1 MNTRLISIVRKEF
14 IQLWRDKRMLAMI
27 LVFPLIQ
34 LFILSYIFTTD
45 VRDLPMAVF
54 DQSHSAEARDFLQA
68 YRATDYFTLTYA
80 VNSDLELHRLIEK
93 GEVGI
98 GLIIPPDYASQL
110 YKGQAQ
116 VALILDGSDPTI
128 ANTALSAARLI
139 AQNYA
144 TELMVERL
152 QASGLNVRLKQPIDV
167 RTTVWYNPDLVSAY
181 FMIPG
186 VIAMILF
193 AITALLT
200 ATSVVREREHG
211 TIEQLIVTPIRPWE
225 LVVGKILP
233 YVILGLMD
241 TVEVI
246 AIGHF
251 WFGVP
256 VRGSLLLIA
265 MVSILFLAS
274 GLGIGLLASTIA
286 NTQQEAMLTVWMSL
300 LPAIFLSGFL
310 FPINNMPWLLRWISY
325 AIPMRYF
332 LEALRVLML
341 KGAGLAAIQ
350 NQVIALVLFGILIM
364 GAAAM
369 RFRKRLD

>member
-14 IQLWRDKRMLAMI
+14 IQLWRDKRMLALI
-27 LVFPLIQ
+27 LFIPLIQ
-34 LFILSYIFTTD
+34 LFILSYVFTND

-54 DQSHSAEARDFLQA
+54 DQSHSPEARSLLES
-68 YRATDYFTLTYA
+68 YRSTDYFQLTYA
-80 VNSDLELHRLIEK
+80 VNSDVELRELIEK
-93 GEVGI
+93 GKVGV
-98 GLIIPPDYASQL
+98 GLIIPPDYAYQL
-110 YKGQAQ
+110 QNGHAQ
-116 VALILDGSDPTI
+116 VAFILDGSDPTI
-128 ANTALSAARLI
+128 ANTALSAAQLI
-139 AQNYA
+139 AQNYS
-144 TELMVERL
+144 TELMIEKLR
-152 QASGLNVRLKQPIDV
+152 QSGLNLRVKPPVEV
-167 RTTVWYNPDLVSAY
+167 RTSVWYNPDMISAY

-186 VIAMILF
+186 VIAMILY

-233 YVILGLMD
+233 YVILGLLD
-241 TVEVI
+241 TFEVI

-256 VRGSLLLIA
+256 VRGSLLLITG
-265 MVSILFLAS
+265 VSLLFLAS
-274 GLGIGLLASTIA
+274 GLGTGLLASTIA
-286 NTQQEAMLTVWMSL
+286 NTQQEAMLTVWMTL
-300 LPAIFLSGFL
+300 LPGIFLSGFL
-310 FPINNMPWLLRWISY
+310 FPINNMPLLLRWISY
-325 AIPMRYF
+325 TIPMRYF
-332 LEALRVLML
+332 LQALRVLML

-350 NQVIALVLFGILIM
+350 TEVIALVFFGIVIM

>member
-1 MNTRLISIVRKEF
+1 MNNRLISIVRKEF

-54 DQSHSAEARDFLQA
+54 DQSHSAEARDFLKA
-68 YRATDYFTLTYA
+68 YQTTDYFKLTYI

-93 GEVGI
+93 GEVGV
-98 GLIIPPDYASQL
+98 GLIIPPDYASQVH
-110 YKGQAQ
+110 KGQAQ

-144 TELMVERL
+144 TNLMVEKL
-152 QASGLNVRLKQPIDV
+152 QSRGMNIHLQLPIDV
-167 RTTVWYNPDLVSAY
+167 RTSVWYNPDLVSAY

-200 ATSVVREREHG
+200 ATAVVREREHG

-233 YVILGLMD
+233 YVILGLLD

-265 MVSILFLAS
+265 FVSILFLAS

-286 NTQQEAMLTVWMSL
+286 NTQQEAMLTVWMTL

-364 GAAAM
+364 GAAAL

>member
-1 MNTRLISIVRKEF
+1 MNNRLISIVRKEF

-34 LFILSYIFTTD
+34 LFLLSYIFTTD
-45 VRDLPMAVF
+45 VRNLPMAVF
-54 DQSHSAEARDFLQA
+54 DQSHSAEARDLLQA
-68 YRATDYFTLTYA
+68 YRSTDYFALTYA
-80 VNSDLELHRLIEK
+80 VNSDSELHRLIEK

-98 GLIIPPDYASQL
+98 GLIIPPDYASQVHR
-110 YKGQAQ
+110 GQAQ

-144 TELMVERL
+144 TDLMVERL
-152 QASGLNVRLKQPIDV
+152 QRSGLNARLQQPIDV

-200 ATSVVREREHG
+200 ATSVVREREQG

-233 YVILGLMD
+233 YVILGLLD

-265 MVSILFLAS
+265 FVSILFLAS

-286 NTQQEAMLTVWMSL
+286 NTQQEAILTVWMTL

-310 FPINNMPWLLRWISY
+310 YPMNNMPLLLRWISY

-350 NQVIALVLFGILIM
+350 NQVIALVLFGFVIM

-369 RFRKRLD
+369 RFRKHLD

>member
-1 MNTRLISIVRKEF
+1 MNNRLISIVRKEF

-34 LFILSYIFTTD
+34 LFLLSYIFTTD
-45 VRDLPMAVF
+45 VRNLPMAVF

-68 YRATDYFTLTYA
+68 YRSTDYFALTYS
-80 VNSDLELHRLIEK
+80 VNSDSELHRLIEK

-98 GLIIPPDYASQL
+98 GLIIPPDYASQVHR
-110 YKGQAQ
+110 GTAQ

-139 AQNYA
+139 AQNYS
-144 TELMVERL
+144 TDLMVERL
-152 QASGLNVRLKQPIDV
+152 QRSGLNVRLQQPIDV

-200 ATSVVREREHG
+200 ATSVVREREQG

-233 YVILGLMD
+233 YVILGLLD

-265 MVSILFLAS
+265 FVSILFLAS

-286 NTQQEAMLTVWMSL
+286 NTQQEAILTVWMTL

-310 FPINNMPWLLRWISY
+310 YPMNNMPLLLRWISY

-350 NQVIALVLFGILIM
+350 NQVIALVLFGFVIM

-369 RFRKRLD
+369 RFRKHLD

>member
-1 MNTRLISIVRKEF
+1 MNNRLISIVRKEF

-54 DQSHSAEARDFLQA
+54 DQSHSAEARDFLKA
-68 YRATDYFTLTYA
+68 YQTTDYFKLTYI

-93 GEVGI
+93 GEVGV
-98 GLIIPPDYASQL
+98 GLIIPPDYASQVH
-110 YKGQAQ
+110 KGQAQ

-144 TELMVERL
+144 TNLMVDKL
-152 QASGLNVRLKQPIDV
+152 QSRGMNVHLQLPIDV
-167 RTTVWYNPDLVSAY
+167 RTSVWYNPDLVSAY

-200 ATSVVREREHG
+200 ATAVVREREHG

-233 YVILGLMD
+233 YVILGLLD

-265 MVSILFLAS
+265 FVSILFLAS

-286 NTQQEAMLTVWMSL
+286 NTQQEAMLTVWMTL

-364 GAAAM
+364 GAAAL

>member
-1 MNTRLISIVRKEF
+1 MNIRLISIVRKEF
-14 IQLWRDKRMLAMI
+14 IQLWRDKRMLAII
-27 LVFPLIQ
+27 LVFPIVQ

-54 DQSHSAEARDFLQA
+54 DQSHSAEARDFLEA
-68 YRATDYFTLTYA
+68 YRATDYFALTRA
-80 VNSDLELHRLIEK
+80 VDSDLELHRLIEK

-98 GLIIPPDYASQL
+98 GLIIPPDYASQVH
-110 YKGQAQ
+110 KGQAQ
-116 VALILDGSDPTI
+116 VPLILDGSDPTI

-144 TELMVERL
+144 TNLMVERL
-152 QASGLNVRLKQPIDV
+152 QRSGLTVRMQLPIDV

-211 TIEQLIVTPIRPWE
+211 TIEQLIVTPIRSWE

-233 YVILGLMD
+233 YVILGLFD
-241 TVEVI
+241 TVTVI

-265 MVSILFLAS
+265 MVSLLFLAS
-274 GLGIGLLASTIA
+274 GLGIGLLISTIA
-286 NTQQEAMLTVWMSL
+286 NTQQEAMLTVWMTL

-310 FPINNMPWLLRWISY
+310 FPINNMPLLLRWISY
-325 AIPMRYF
+325 VIPMRYF

-341 KGAGLAAIQ
+341 KGAGMAAIQ
-350 NQVIALVLFGILIM
+350 NQVIALILFGILIM
-364 GAAAM
+364 GAAAL

>member
-1 MNTRLISIVRKEF
+1 
-14 IQLWRDKRMLAMI
+14 MI

-45 VRDLPMAVF
+45 VRYLPMAVF
-54 DQSHSAEARDFLQA
+54 DQSHSAEARDLLQA
-68 YRATDYFTLTYA
+68 YRNTDYFTLTYA

-110 YKGQAQ
+110 HKGQAQ

-144 TELMVERL
+144 TDLMVERL
-152 QASGLNVRLKQPIDV
+152 QASGLNVRLQQPIDV
-167 RTTVWYNPDLVSAY
+167 RTSVWYNPDLVSAY

-233 YVILGLMD
+233 YVILGLLD

-265 MVSILFLAS
+265 LVSLLFLAS
-274 GLGIGLLASTIA
+274 GLGMGLLASTIA

-310 FPINNMPWLLRWISY
+310 FPTNNMPWLLRWISY

-350 NQVIALVLFGILIM
+350 NQVIALVLFGVLIM